1 MTTLL
6 TLFIILI
13 VLASFAMILVVLVQK
28 SKGGGLSS
36 SFSGTN
42 AILGYKK
49 TTDTIEKIT
58 WSLATF
64 IIVLC
69 VASVSLTPRSNGS
82 KPAIQAPVQQ
92 EQALPDMTDQ
102 APLAIPGAEE
112 GNKE

>member
-1 MTTLL
+1 MSTLI

-13 VLASFAMILVVLVQK
+13 VVASIAMILVVLVQK

-49 TTDTIEKIT
+49 TTDTVEKIT
-58 WSLATF
+58 WILATF

-69 VASVSLTPRSNGS
+69 IAAVSLAPKSVV
-82 KPAIQAPVQQ
+82 KPAISTPVQQ
-92 EQALPDMTDQ
+92 EQPLPDMTDQ
-102 APLAIPGAEE
+102 APLSIPQNDGA
-112 GNKE
+112 N